1 MRQCRFKYDVLSLFA
16 GGGFLDLGFHEEG
29 FNIAEAVE
37 VDPWFIEGYNF
48 AFEKIL
54 AINDVVVVFPC
65 EPATTI
71 FFLRE
76 IMCASISPLL

>member
-37 VDPWFIEGYNF
+37 VDPWFI
-48 AFEKIL
+48 
-54 AINDVVVVFPC
+54 
-65 EPATTI
+65 
-71 FFLRE
+71 
-76 IMCASISPLL
+76 